1 MTWLVR
7 SPALGVAVQRH
18 ARTAVAAKQGPRRG
32 MCPHGVV
39 ACPSGCLACHSSH
52 TCSLLT
58 RQDVYALLKP
68 PSLPCLNTPP
78 PTPPHPPT
86 PFPPYAHAH
95 AHLLPLRGKVCS
107 TSAAPATTSCST
119 LGEAPTS
126 RLLTSSSRP

>member
-1 MTWLVR
+1 MACALSR
-7 SPALGVAVQRH
+7 SGRGRAE
-18 ARTAVAAKQGPRRG
+18 ARKDSSGSQAGPTQGHV
-32 MCPHGVV
+32 PHGVV
-39 ACPSGCLACHSSH
+39 ACPSGCLACHSSP

-58 RQDVYALLKP
+58 RQDFYTLLKP
-68 PSLPCLNTPP
+68 PSLPCLNP
-78 PTPPHPPT
+78 PPHPPS
-86 PFPPYAHAH
+86 PPLAH